1 MSKEIKREEEVMETA
16 VAEEVAEVV
25 AEKPYT
31 LRDLCDEDLYTVT
44 EIIAKALPDEA
55 KKVFAQKYA
64 EEKAKAEKDKDKKKK
79 VDMVELVGAMVGFDI
94 IRFILSNIKSIKEEV
109 YALLS
114 DLSGIPAADIKKMP
128 FGTTPKMIK
137 EVFTNARNTD
147 FFKELF

>member
-16 VAEEVAEVV
+16 VAEEV

-55 KKVFAQKYA
+55 KNVFAQKYA
-64 EEKAKAEKDKDKKKK
+64 EEKSKVEKDEQEK
-79 VDMVELVGAMVGFDI
+79 VDMGELVGAMVGFDI
-94 IRFILSNIKSIKEEV
+94 IRFILKNIKSIKEEV
-109 YALLS
+109 YSLLS

-137 EVFTNARNTD
+137 EVFTNAKNTD

>member
-1 MSKEIKREEEVMETA
+1 MSEEIKREEEIKETA
-16 VAEEVAEVV
+16 V

-55 KKVFAQKYA
+55 KKVFAQKYT
-64 EEKAKAEKDKDKKKK
+64 EEKEKAENNKKGKA
-79 VDMVELVGAMVGFDI
+79 DLIEMVGAMIGFDI
-94 IRFILSNIKSIKEEV
+94 IRFILANIKSVKEEV
-109 YALLS
+109 YTLLS

-137 EVFTNARNTD
+137 EVFTNAKNTD

>member
-1 MSKEIKREEEVMETA
+1 MSEEIKREEEIKETA
-16 VAEEVAEVV
+16 VAEVV

-64 EEKAKAEKDKDKKKK
+64 EEKEKAEKEKAEKDEKRK
-79 VDMVELVGAMVGFDI
+79 VAFTELVGAMVGFDI

-137 EVFTNARNTD
+137 EVFTNAKNTD

>member
-1 MSKEIKREEEVMETA
+1 MSEEIKREEEVMEAA
-16 VAEEVAEVV
+16 VAEEVEK
-25 AEKPYT
+25 KPYT

-55 KKVFAQKYA
+55 KNVFAQKYTEEKEKA
-64 EEKAKAEKDKDKKKK
+64 EEEGKKGKADLI
-79 VDMVELVGAMVGFDI
+79 ELVGAMIGFDI

-137 EVFTNARNTD
+137 EVFTNAKNTD

>member
-1 MSKEIKREEEVMETA
+1 MSEEIKREEEIKETA
-16 VAEEVAEVV
+16 VAEEVV
-25 AEKPYT
+25 EKPYT

-64 EEKAKAEKDKDKKKK
+64 EEKAKAEKGKKEK

-94 IRFILSNIKSIKEEV
+94 IRFILSNIKSVKEEV
-109 YALLS
+109 YDLLS

-137 EVFTNARNTD
+137 EVFTNAKNTD

>member
-16 VAEEVAEVV
+16 GAEEVAEVV

-44 EIIAKALPDEA
+44 EIIAKALPEEA

-64 EEKAKAEKDKDKKKK
+64 EEKAKAEKDKKKK

-137 EVFTNARNTD
+137 EVFTNERNTD

>member
-1 MSKEIKREEEVMETA
+1 MSEEIKREEEVMETA

-64 EEKAKAEKDKDKKKK
+64 EKKAKAEKDKKKK

-137 EVFTNARNTD
+137 EVFTNERNTD